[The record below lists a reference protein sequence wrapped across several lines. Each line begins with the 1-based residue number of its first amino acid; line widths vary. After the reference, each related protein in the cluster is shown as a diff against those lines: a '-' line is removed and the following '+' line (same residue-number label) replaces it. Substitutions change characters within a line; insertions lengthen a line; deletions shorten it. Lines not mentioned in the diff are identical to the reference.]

1 MRSKMAQIHTS
12 LPGIVTAYSQSEGT
26 VSVQIAVKDGEDE
39 IPPIEDIP
47 WQAFEAGGT
56 FVRIGASKGD
66 EVLLVFQE
74 LDPSQFKATGVAS
87 PPNLMR
93 RHGYHAVA
101 IPFKQ
106 SDKKRG
112 PFPAAGTIEV
122 GAGATKIVVNAT
134 EIQLGA
140 GAADFVA
147 LSSLVEAAI
156 NAQIVAHTHSGVTT
170 GGGVSGNGVPA
181 AAVIPGATASTK
193 VKSL

>member
-1 MRSKMAQIHTS
+1 MAQIHTS
-12 LPGIVTAYSQSEGT
+12 LPGIVTAYNQSEGT
-26 VSVQIAVKDGEDE
+26 VSVQIAVKDGEEE
-39 IPPIEDIP
+39 IPPIEDVP

-122 GAGATKIVVNAT
+122 GAGVTKIVVNEN

-140 GAADFVA
+140 GATDLAVLATA
-147 LSSLVEAAI
+147 LKTALTAAI
-156 NAQIVAHTHSGVTT
+156 VAGIAGV
-170 GGGVSGNGVPA
+170 VPA
-181 AAVIPGATASTK
+181 DGGAAALAAMNVNIAAAWPLAIQSTK
-193 VKSL
+193 VKAL